1 MKLTQLKSVIKE
13 AVKEAIQEEMKDI
26 LLEAVRTPK
35 QTTYGPN
42 TGTPTTY
49 SSPPSPTNPVATKTR
64 KEIRENMMN
73 VLGGMMPGANGTLNA
88 TTQDL
93 PLQVSTTDTANGAL
107 PEGNVSVDQIMQFV
121 KK

>member
-26 LLEAVRTPK
+26 LLEAVRSPN
-35 QTTYGPN
+35 QTVYENRMGM
-42 TGTPTTY
+42 PTTDVA
-49 SSPPSPTNPVATKTR
+49 PPSKMNPVSTKTR

-73 VLGGMMPGANGTLNA
+73 VLGGMMPGVNGTLNA